1 MHVRAYGK
9 AGIRNPEMDP
19 GSGIRNPERDPESGI
34 RNPVSGTRQI
44 NERFKLRNMIDINT
58 PPPFSAFLTRWMII
72 YGAAF

>member
-9 AGIRNPEMDP
+9 AGIRHPEMDP
-19 GSGIRNPERDPESGI
+19 EMDPESGIRNPESGI

-72 YGAAF
+72 YGAPF